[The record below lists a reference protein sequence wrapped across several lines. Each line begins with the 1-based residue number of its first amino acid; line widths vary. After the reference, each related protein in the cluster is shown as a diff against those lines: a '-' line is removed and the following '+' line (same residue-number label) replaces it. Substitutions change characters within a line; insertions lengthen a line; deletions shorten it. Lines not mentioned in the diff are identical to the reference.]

1 MTLRDI
7 IERLGLCA
15 LTSKVVGDV
24 EVTGGHTS
32 DLLSDVMANGRPGNI
47 WITMQTH
54 QNVLAVAKIKDLAG
68 IVVVNGRRPDEE
80 TVQKADE
87 ENVTVLG
94 TNESAF
100 RISGR
105 LYRLLEEP

>member
-1 MTLRDI
+1 MTLKDI
-7 IERLGLCA
+7 VEKLGLRV
-15 LTSKVVGDV
+15 LTSKVAGDTK
-24 EVTGGHTS
+24 VTGGHTC

-54 QNVLAVAKIKDLAG
+54 QNILAVVKIKDLAG
-68 IVVVNGRRPDEE
+68 VIVVNGRQPDEE

-87 ENVTVLG
+87 EDVTVVG
-94 TNESAF
+94 TDESAF